1 VLPSARRSAAMQGG
15 ENSSRVVLGIVLLLD

>member
-15 ENSSRVVLGIVLLLD
+15 ENSSRVELGIVPLD